1 MAAPLR
7 VGILNDTTDAP
18 SDDPMVGG
26 AIEPGL
32 RLAIDDLTE
41 RGRLDR
47 PVELVSAYGLGLPEG
62 TARAVEHA
70 YAELVE
76 QGVLA
81 VMGPAIGDNALVATP
96 LADVARI
103 PTINWAGTERGR
115 SEFMFHLQVGS
126 HEDESILLARHLE
139 SLGLR
144 RIGVVFDRSPI
155 GRRYAAFFEA
165 ECEVLGLELSA
176 RATIASA
183 RKRRDPRGRRASYRR
198 GRRLR
203 VPRPGALRAG
213 GGAGAHGRRLGR
225 AGGDEHRGDA
235 WLRPGLRGEVDGWT
249 YVDMHSDENSVLERL
264 RDRLGIDAASGAL
277 PAVGYDLGQLLAEG
291 LARATEHTA
300 EGVKEGLEL
309 VKLVPAAMGHRG
321 TTLGFGHWDRGALHG
336 EYLVLREWRGGE
348 SIEVTTGPE

>member
-18 SDDPMVGG
+18 SEDPMVGG
-26 AIEPGL
+26 TIEPGL

-47 PVELVSAYGLGLPEG
+47 PVEFVSAYGLGLPEG
-62 TARAVEHA
+62 TARAVERA
-70 YAELVE
+70 YAELVD

-96 LADVARI
+96 LADAARI

-115 SEFMFHLQVGS
+115 SEYMFHLQVGS

-155 GRRYAAFFEA
+155 GRRYAAFFET
-165 ECEVLGLELSA
+165 ECEVLGLELAA
-176 RATIASA
+176 RTTIA
-183 RKRRDPRGRRASYRR
+183 PLASDATRE
-198 GRRLR
+198 
-203 VPRPGALRAG
+203 VGALRA
-213 GGAGAHGRRLGR
+213 AGVDGVVYLGLGLCGQVVAR
-225 AGGDEHRGDA
+225 ARAAAGWDVPAAMNTAGMRGYDPDYA
-235 WLRPGLRGEVDGWT
+235 REVDGWT
-249 YVDMHSDENSVLERL
+249 YVDMHSDENPVLERL
-264 RDRLGIDAASGAL
+264 RDRLGIGVATGAL

-300 EGVKEGLEL
+300 AGVHEGLEL

-348 SIEVTTGPE
+348 SIEITAAPE